1 MAGVND
7 FAETVQVRAP
17 VRIDHALRAPGGPG
31 GVVDRDRGKLV
42 GDRPGQRLLCAPGQE
57 LGVAHQPRLAAQI
70 RIRRRK
76 LGVLG
81 DHQLGHRLHVLGG
94 RHCRRK
100 ERRVDNHDLRARV
113 TEDVCHLVGREPG
126 VYRDEHRAGQ
136 RDRVMRDEHLRQVR
150 HQVRDPVARPDTARP
165 QRSCHPLRLGRQL
178 AVGEPPRAVD
188 HSGLAGPY
196 SRRPFQERQRR
207 HCRIRNRIHTDPP
220 RDVLIACLTPAPR
233 LDLPADGHPRL
244 ADRGEGPQPSQE
256 NGPGRLGGPDGSL
269 GGCGLRCC

>member
-1 MAGVND
+1 M
-7 FAETVQVRAP
+7 
-17 VRIDHALRAPGGPG
+17 RIDHALRAPGGPG

-42 GDRPGQRLLCAPGQE
+42 GDRPGQRLLRAPGQE
-57 LGVAHQPRLAAQI
+57 LGVTHQPRLAAQV

-94 RHCRRK
+94 RHCRRQ
-100 ERRVDNHDLRARV
+100 ELRVDNHDLRARV
-113 TEDVCHLVGREPG
+113 TEDVCHLLGREPG

-150 HQVRDPVARPDTARP
+150 HQVRNPVTRPDTARP

-196 SRRPFQERQRR
+196 SPRPFQERQRR
-207 HCRIRNRIHTDPP
+207 HCRIRYRIHTDPP
-220 RDVLIACLTPAPR
+220 RDVPIACLAPAPCWTFQ
-233 LDLPADGHPRL
+233 LMTVPVLPIGAKVPSPVGKT
-244 ADRGEGPQPSQE
+244 GPIRD
-256 NGPGRLGGPDGSL
+256 GPGRLAW
-269 GGCGLRCC
+269 CHVTRTLR